1 MLNNEFLQVL
11 RNRIS
16 GLFPMASSARSELDG
31 RIQHLLKSSFS
42 RLNLVTREEYDAQLK
57 VLERAE
63 AAIRELEEKV
73 AAMEQQQASSP
84 MENNE
89 NQ

>member
-1 MLNNEFLQVL
+1 
-11 RNRIS
+11 
-16 GLFPMASSARSELDG
+16 MASSARSELDG
-31 RIQHLLKSSFS
+31 RIQDLLKSSFS

>member
-1 MLNNEFLQVL
+1 MLNNEFLQEL
-11 RNRIS
+11 SNRIS

-31 RIQHLLKSSFS
+31 RIQDLLKSSFS

-63 AAIRELEEKV
+63 AAIRELEEKI

>member
-1 MLNNEFLQVL
+1 
-11 RNRIS
+11 
-16 GLFPMASSARSELDG
+16 MASSARSELDG
-31 RIQHLLKSSFS
+31 RIQDLLKSSFS

-63 AAIRELEEKV
+63 AAIRELEEKI